1 MHSVDVQASG
11 IAMRST
17 LVATVVEDGAVL
29 LDLETKYFY
38 MLNSSAWA
46 IAQLFESTPATLC
59 AIVQCCREWGVT
71 PADEAAVIAFLDEMR
86 NYGLLEDCAVS
97 AAVPHVEFES
107 RWTRPS
113 VTRQREPLQT
123 IVTSAFDPSVPL
135 AE

>member
-1 MHSVDVQASG
+1 
-11 IAMRST
+11 MRST

-38 MLNSSAWA
+38 ALNETGWA
-46 IAQLFESTPATLC
+46 IVQLFENAGASVDVILE
-59 AIVQCCREWGVT
+59 CCRSWGAR
-71 PADEAAVIAFLDEMR
+71 PEDDAAIHAFLQDMHG
-86 NYGLLEDCAVS
+86 YGLLEDCRPAEC
-97 AAVPHVEFES
+97 APHVELKS
-107 RWTRPS
+107 AWTPPA

>member
-1 MHSVDVQASG
+1 MHSFDVRTSG

-38 MLNSSAWA
+38 SLNETGWA
-46 IAQLFESTPATLC
+46 IAQLFESAPASLSV
-59 AIVQCCREWGVT
+59 IVQCCRNWGAK
-71 PADEAAVIAFLDEMR
+71 PEDEAAIHAFLNEMCG
-86 NYGLLEDCAVS
+86 YGLLEECAGSDSIPAVDFKS
-97 AAVPHVEFES
+97 A
-107 RWTRPS
+107 WIRPS